1 MTWLFTL
8 LIFIGFIALM
18 ALGVMFSR
26 KPIQGSCGGLSNL
39 NIERE
44 CDCKEVCEEHKRPLY
59 QIKEPDQS

>member
-1 MTWLFTL
+1 MT
-8 LIFIGFIALM
+8 LIFTILVFVGVVALM
-18 ALGVMFSR
+18 AVGVMFSR

-44 CDCKEVCEEHKRPLY
+44 CDCKEVCEEHKRTLY